1 MDGTNPPTSA
11 LTESTPGGCN
21 PFRGYN
27 NSGDRKHC
35 RSMPSVL
42 VFVIGVDRWMSPNH
56 HPSNCLPGRDR
67 QGAIL
72 EEWSERSES
81 FMRSGWRL
89 KGLERTD
96 VSGLQK
102 PKGLP
107 YECCCSSRAA

>member
-1 MDGTNPPTSA
+1 
-11 LTESTPGGCN
+11 
-21 PFRGYN
+21 
-27 NSGDRKHC
+27 
-35 RSMPSVL
+35 MPSVL
-42 VFVIGVDRWMSPNH
+42 VFVIGVDRWMSPNY

-96 VSGLQK
+96 VSGLQTDLK
-102 PKGLP
+102 RLRR
-107 YECCCSSRAA
+107 SSAVGEAWGGGEAGGWAWGVARRGGWSVAVAMRA

>member
-1 MDGTNPPTSA
+1 
-11 LTESTPGGCN
+11 
-21 PFRGYN
+21 
-27 NSGDRKHC
+27 
-35 RSMPSVL
+35 MPSVL
-42 VFVIGVDRWMSPNH
+42 VFVIGVDRWMSPNY

-96 VSGLQK
+96 VSGLQTDLK
-102 PKGLP
+102 RLRR
-107 YECCCSSRAA
+107 SSAVGEAWRGWSAAAGCWSARRGAPWGVARRGGWSVAWLSVV